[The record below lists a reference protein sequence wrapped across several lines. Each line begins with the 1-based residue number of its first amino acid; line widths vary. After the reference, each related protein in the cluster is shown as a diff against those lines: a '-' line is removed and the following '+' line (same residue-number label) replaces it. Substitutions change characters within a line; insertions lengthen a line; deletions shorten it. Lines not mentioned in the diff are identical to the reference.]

1 MSCALKSDSSKNDLG
16 NERGWQ
22 RYEGGIV
29 SRQRFQGKVAVV
41 TGGNSG
47 IGLGV
52 AKAYAREG
60 AQVAIT
66 GRDETTLASAANE
79 IGPGT
84 LAIKTD
90 VTKIFEIEK
99 GMAEIRDKYGRIDA
113 LFVNAGVGEFM
124 PIENVT
130 ESFFDQT
137 IGVNLKGVFFTI
149 QKALPLLTSGSAIV
163 LNASINGH
171 IAMPNASVYAATK
184 AGVIS
189 LAKNLAEELVGRGIR
204 INTVSPGPIESALL
218 SRTLSPAELKQTKEW
233 ILSQVPMKRF
243 GQPEDVAAAVL
254 YLSSAESN
262 FVIATDLIVDGGM
275 ATL

>member
-1 MSCALKSDSSKNDLG
+1 
-16 NERGWQ
+16 
-22 RYEGGIV
+22 
-29 SRQRFQGKVAVV
+29 VV

-79 IGPGT
+79 IGPST
-84 LAIKTD
+84 LAIKAD

-99 GMAEIRDKYGRIDA
+99 GMAAIRDKYGRIDA
-113 LFVNAGVGEFM
+113 LFVNAGLGEFM
-124 PIENVT
+124 PIEKVT
-130 ESFFDQT
+130 ESFFDKT
-137 IGVNLKGVFFTI
+137 VAVNLKGVFFTI

-254 YLSSAESN
+254 YLSSPESS